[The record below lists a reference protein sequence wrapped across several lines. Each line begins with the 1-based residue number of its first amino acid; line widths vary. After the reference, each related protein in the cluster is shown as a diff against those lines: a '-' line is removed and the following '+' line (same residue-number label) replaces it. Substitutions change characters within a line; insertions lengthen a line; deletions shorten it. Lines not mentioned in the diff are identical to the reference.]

1 MTDRDRSGLAFSSDG
16 DSSSQ
21 NGHHPVQ
28 SDQALES
35 NGSDTGDARFV
46 EARLDSEF
54 RDKVRNLKAPRL
66 AEQGREALLQHLW
79 VRSSELHGRAST
91 REIRERSDLTGA
103 FGTGANLINL
113 ILTQPFF
120 VALSGPIV
128 GTAISVGVYWLS
140 NLSQKIAVRTADER
154 RPWGNRGYLGFVLL
168 SILQTGLSP
177 WGTALLLF
185 RSDLNN
191 QLAERVVVEFVNSD
205 VQFEVEAANEKKELA
220 SDKQE
225 ECDDL
230 LKEYNQKKNAGDLAY
245 DRPYILA
252 LGKYMANE
260 PADRWDGKPIASL
273 PACPA
278 ARRLELEANAQMEQ
292 AQELVSRRNAEMR
305 TTYGDSYV
313 TYLKVERPDLFE
325 AYFNNSLLGTRIRS
339 GVTELAEA
347 QALVVSGKSGPTL
360 VMIVFTLLSA
370 ITSYTALTLTYHH
383 SKDPLVRQSWSALA
397 LSRQHQVVTGQKENS
412 LSRSDRHE

>member
-1 MTDRDRSGLAFSSDG
+1 MSDQDRFGVAFSSDG
-16 DSSSQ
+16 DNSNQ
-21 NGHHPVQ
+21 NGHNPINSDSAHQ
-28 SDQALES
+28 SKGLTTD
-35 NGSDTGDARFV
+35 NARFH
-46 EARLDSEF
+46 EARLDSDF
-54 RDKVRNLKAPRL
+54 RDKVRNLRASRL
-66 AEQGREALLQHLW
+66 AEQGRKALLQHLW
-79 VRSSELHGRAST
+79 VRTDELHGRAST
-91 REIRERSDLTGA
+91 REIRERSNLTGA
-103 FGTGANLINL
+103 FGTGANSINL

-120 VALSGPIV
+120 AALSGPVV
-128 GTAISVGVYWLS
+128 GTVIGVGVYWLS
-140 NLSQKIAVRTADER
+140 NLSQKIAVRAADER

-205 VQFEVEAANEKKELA
+205 VQFEVEAAKEKKKLA
-220 SDKQE
+220 VEKQE

-230 LKEYNQKKNAGDLAY
+230 LTEYNQKKNAGDLAY
-245 DRPYILA
+245 DRPFILA

-260 PADRWDGKPIASL
+260 PANRWAGIPIGSL

-278 ARRLELEANAQMEQ
+278 ADRLEIEADAQMEQ
-292 AQELVSRRNAEMR
+292 AQKLVSRRNAEIQ
-305 TTYGDSYV
+305 TGYGDSYV

-325 AYFNNSLLGTRIRS
+325 AYFISSILGTRIRS

-370 ITSYTALTLTYHH
+370 ITSYTALALTFHH

-397 LSRQHQVVTGQKENS
+397 LSRQHQVVTGQTENS
-412 LSRSDRHE
+412 LNGSDRHE